1 MTWQFAKL
9 VSIFALVLLTG
20 CASISSPAKL
30 KFTSPFKKM
39 QRDVSRE
46 TKKDSEARESKEQS
60 APKRQPL
67 IARQSKNDDIRQHDA
82 ATERLIETELRDASP
97 EEREE
102 WIQYLATVDAAKV
115 SQLLRARR
123 ADLGAERLA
132 QAASRGEQKTAAQ
145 NTSDQ
150 VAAGQKNEIQDI
162 KRVGHTLQP
171 TLPSRVSS
179 EASEGDQL
187 AQADHSRETQD
198 STVQGESK
206 TEADEP
212 TTRKWSGQLK
222 SLTEWEKNPLNFS
235 RDEHSETPDSK
246 RDRRSKPLPQIISI
260 PFRNGGETGKDSEE
274 ASSRATTVLFE
285 KDEKVTA
292 TAPSDS
298 LRIAPGAKLWE
309 EELHKLVS
317 LMEAEASASGSAGS
331 GSLTRNELRQQ
342 VALRMLYLVNDQK
355 QLAMQPIPGLQP
367 ADQEFWTSIFWGL
380 SNYLNEEGINPS
392 QRSTMTIEQLRSAT
406 HYLQI
411 SAKLQLRNVSF
422 CSRINGFGNF
432 EPIDATQLTPGEPV
446 LIYCDVRNFQSES
459 SDQNDFITKL
469 RSSVEIY
476 QGDLNGQL
484 VDRSSFP
491 ATEDRCQSIRTD
503 YYNSYRIDLPAHL
516 SSGQHV
522 LKLTVY
528 DEFSGKSATET
539 ISFTVR

>member
-9 VSIFALVLLTG
+9 VSIFALVILTG
-20 CASISSPAKL
+20 CASISSPPKL
-30 KFTSPFKKM
+30 KFTSPFKKL

-46 TKKDSEARESKEQS
+46 TKKDTEVLDRKEQS

-97 EEREE
+97 AEREE

-132 QAASRGEQKTAAQ
+132 QAASRSEQ
-145 NTSDQ
+145 NSSDQ
-150 VAAGQKNEIQDI
+150 SPADKKVEIRDI

-171 TLPSRVSS
+171 ALPSRETT
-179 EASEGDQL
+179 EAPETDQL
-187 AQADHSRETQD
+187 TQADHSKEGQGL
-198 STVQGESK
+198 TVQEDSK

-235 RDEHSETPDSK
+235 RDEHSDSPESK

-260 PFRNGGETGKDSEE
+260 PFRNGGETEKESEE
-274 ASSRATTVLFE
+274 QASRAKTVLFE
-285 KDEKVTA
+285 KDPKVTA
-292 TAPSDS
+292 TAPTDS

-522 LKLTVY
+522 LKLTIY